1 MKYKVVQKAGKYYKK
16 AFLEAHEKLAVIM
29 TIITVAYVVARC
41 VR

>member
-16 AFLEAHEKLAVIM
+16 IFLEAHEKLAVIM

-41 VR
+41 LK

>member
-1 MKYKVVQKAGKYYKK
+1 MKYKVVQKAGKYYRK

-29 TIITVAYVVARC
+29 TIITVAYVVAKC

>member
-16 AFLEAHEKLAVIM
+16 AFLEAHEKLAVII

-41 VR
+41 LK

>member
-16 AFLEAHEKLAVIM
+16 AFLEAHEKLAVVM

-41 VR
+41 LK